1 MEVSKVAVNAK
12 LVKELRELTGAG
24 VLDCKKALE
33 ATGGDIEKAMQYLR
47 ERGFAKAAAKKSRE
61 AKDGIIEAYIHTG
74 SRVGAMVELN
84 CETDF
89 VARTDEFKALAHDI
103 AMQVVAF
110 NPLYIKP
117 EDIPAEVLEEK
128 KAEIRAEYE
137 GSGKPPEIIEKIVEN
152 RLEKFY
158 QEVCLLRQP
167 FLKDEDKTVE
177 EVIDQAIA
185 KLGENVVVRRFVRF
199 ELGEPVE

>member
-1 MEVSKVAVNAK
+1 VTVTTKQ
-12 LVKELRELTGAG
+12 VKELRELTGAG
-24 VLDCKKALE
+24 ILDCKKALE
-33 ATGGDIEKAMQYLR
+33 ASGGDLEKAKQYLKQ
-47 ERGFAKAAAKKSRE
+47 RGLAIAAKKKGRE
-61 AKDGIIEAYIHTG
+61 AREGLIEAYIHAG
-74 SRVGAMVELN
+74 SRIGAMVELN

-117 EDIPAEVLEEK
+117 EDIPAEVIEQK

-137 GSGKPPEIIEKIVEN
+137 GSGKPPEVIEKIVEN
-152 RLEKFY
+152 KLEKFY

-167 FLKDEDKTVE
+167 FIKDENTTVE
-177 EVIDQAIA
+177 DVITQAIA

-199 ELGEPVE
+199 ELGEPIAR